1 MKKVKSSEKNVF
13 QLDLILFK
21 VHLSS
26 FLFFCVC
33 REDKLV
39 SKRVRSC
46 SQHKES
52 MTNFYLSEVRL
63 TVKLNRQLII
73 SSNLFS

>member
-1 MKKVKSSEKNVF
+1 MKKSKFLRKNVF
-13 QLDLILFK
+13 QLDLIFFK

-26 FLFFCVC
+26 FFALA
-33 REDKLV
+33 RKDKLV

-73 SSNLFS
+73 ASNLFS